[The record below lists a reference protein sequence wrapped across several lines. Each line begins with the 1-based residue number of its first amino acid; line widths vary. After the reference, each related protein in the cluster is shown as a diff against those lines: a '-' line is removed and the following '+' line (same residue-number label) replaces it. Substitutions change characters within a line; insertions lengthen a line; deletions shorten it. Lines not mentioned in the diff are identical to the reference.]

1 MSIQIKAARLLTK
14 LYQMRKLDYIDMTV
28 EDIIN
33 KATEQEIDFYYSI
46 ICRPLYQ
53 GRALN
58 G

>member
-33 KATEQEIDFYYSI
+33 KATPQEIDFYYSI
-46 ICRPLYQ
+46 ICRPQYIKE
-53 GRALN
+53 GYN